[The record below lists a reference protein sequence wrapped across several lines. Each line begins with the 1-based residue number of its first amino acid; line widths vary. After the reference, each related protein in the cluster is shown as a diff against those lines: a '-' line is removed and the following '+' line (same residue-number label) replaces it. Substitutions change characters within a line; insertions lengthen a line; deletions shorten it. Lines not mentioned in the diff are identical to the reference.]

1 MKLTAIRVPEWD
13 RQAEGQEM
21 STELKTEVTQDGI
34 KTGNRTIGYSAA
46 IRQLDG
52 GQFDKNLP
60 DGMRLLSYVWEAE
73 RDGLL
78 KLNLEK
84 QVITWRWL
92 VVTVFLIEEQYKS
105 GTVEVQNDEGGTDLA
120 TIYAGKNGSMSIYPA
135 PVRFSL
141 ANHVEGCAIEKYG
154 TETGLGLALRMY
166 QDMLV
171 ITPEQGFKLSAM
183 GREGLEMLHDE
194 FIEMIHTEGVPNMP
208 VVH

>member
-1 MKLTAIRVPEWD
+1 MN
-13 RQAEGQEM
+13 AEM
-21 STELKTEVTQDGI
+21 KTEVTPDGI

-78 KLNLEK
+78 TLSLEK
-84 QVITWRWL
+84 KVIVWRWL
-92 VVTVFLIEEQYKS
+92 VVTVFVVEEQDKN
-105 GTVEVQNDEGGTDLA
+105 GTVPVPNDEGGTDLA
-120 TIYAGKNGSMSIYPA
+120 TIYEGKNGSMSIYPG

-141 ANHVEGCAIEKYG
+141 ASHVEGCAIEKYG
-154 TETGLGLALRMY
+154 TEIGLDLALRMY
-166 QDMLV
+166 QDMV
-171 ITPEQGFKLSAM
+171 TMDPVQGFKLSAM

-194 FIEMIHTEGVPNMP
+194 FIEMVNTEGMPDMP

>member
-1 MKLTAIRVPEWD
+1 
-13 RQAEGQEM
+13 M
-21 STELKTEVTQDGI
+21 STELKTEVTLGGI
-34 KTGNRTIGYSAA
+34 KTGNRIIGYSGA

-73 RDGLL
+73 RNGLL
-78 KLNLEK
+78 TLNLEK
-84 QVITWRWL
+84 KVIVWRWL
-92 VVTVFLIEEQYKS
+92 VVTIFINEEHEKN
-105 GTVEVQNDEGGTDLA
+105 GTVAVSNDEGGTDIA
-120 TIYAGKNGSMSIYPA
+120 VIYTGKNGSMSIYPG

-154 TETGLGLALRMY
+154 IETGLELALRMY
-166 QDMLV
+166 QDMLT

-183 GREGLEMLHDE
+183 GRESLEMLHDE
-194 FIEMIHTEGVPNMP
+194 FIEMINTEGVPDMP

>member
-1 MKLTAIRVPEWD
+1 
-13 RQAEGQEM
+13 M
-21 STELKTEVTQDGI
+21 STELKTEVTLGGI
-34 KTGNRTIGYSAA
+34 KTGNRIIGYSGA

-73 RDGLL
+73 RNGLL
-78 KLNLEK
+78 TLNLEK
-84 QVITWRWL
+84 KVIVWRWL
-92 VVTVFLIEEQYKS
+92 VVTIFINEEHEKN
-105 GTVEVQNDEGGTDLA
+105 GTVAVSNDEGGTDIA
-120 TIYAGKNGSMSIYPA
+120 VIYTGKNGSMSIYPG

-154 TETGLGLALRMY
+154 IETGLELALRMY
-166 QDMLV
+166 QDMLT

-183 GREGLEMLHDE
+183 GRESLEMLHDE
-194 FIEMIHTEGVPNMP
+194 FIEMINTEGMPDMP